1 MTECNQSSFGFEACG
16 RREIVGQEL
25 RPKMSN
31 HRSSVVR
38 VVMLGIILQTAASVH
53 AQQQPAAVNLCDVV
67 ASPSGYNQKVLTVE
81 GILFPSEHSLALYSL
96 SCKPTEQSD
105 VSVQAILSQGW
116 ESLPNGK
123 HLRKFLSKGKPAH
136 VKVTGTFE
144 SGADRYGPDVARFR
158 FTVTGI
164 SSVEAA
170 PPGFHL

>member
-1 MTECNQSSFGFEACG
+1 MTSSS
-16 RREIVGQEL
+16 RYSIVL
-25 RPKMSN
+25 F
-31 HRSSVVR
+31 
-38 VVMLGIILQTAASVH
+38 VMLAIILRAAAPTH
-53 AQQQPAAVNLCDVV
+53 AQQQPTAINLCDVV

-81 GILFPSEHSLALYSL
+81 GILFPSEHSLALYSP

-105 VSVQAILSQGW
+105 VSMQAVLPKAW

-123 HLRKFLSKGKPAH
+123 QLRKFLSKGKPAQ

-158 FTVTGI
+158 FTITGI